1 MDILEGLSEPQK
13 KAVQYGDGPLLL
25 LAGAGSGKTKV
36 LTHRIAYLIQERGV
50 SPTNILAVTFTNKA
64 AEEMKIRLQDLVG
77 PLLSSLLWVSTFH
90 SACVRILRRDIE
102 KLGYSRS
109 FTIYDQT
116 DQMTLVKQVLTDD
129 LNLDVKQFRPG
140 SILSAISNAKNK
152 LLDHDAYANTVGSF
166 FEQKVADAYKAYQR
180 HLSENNAL
188 DFDDLLMLTERLF
201 EECPDVLEFYQE
213 KFRYILIDE
222 YQDTNHAQ
230 YRIAKLL
237 AQKYRNICAIGDDDQ
252 SIYSWRGADI
262 RNILDFER
270 DYEDAAVFR
279 LEQNYRSTQNILKAG
294 HNVVVNNRRRK
305 EKELWTDNAEGEK
318 IVCYEAIDEKGEA
331 EYVADLIGKLCSDDT
346 VGRAASS
353 FQYNDFAVFY
363 RINAQSRTLENALR
377 VARIPYTIVGNLRFY
392 ERMEIKDI
400 LAYLRVLVNRR
411 DAVSLKR
418 IINVPSRGIG
428 KTTLTRLED
437 FAYEERLTLYEAMKS
452 VDQVLSLQS
461 RFQDAISRFVEIIE
475 AIDPNRK
482 PSQVIEDVLEKTGY
496 IRALEEERTV
506 KAQSRIENVRELL
519 SEAKEFEEN
528 QQEPTLASFL
538 EGITLKSDIDT
549 WEEQTDQVSLM
560 TLHNAKGLEFPV
572 VFITGLEEGILPIWR
587 SLENDV
593 EMEEERR
600 LCYVGIT
607 RAKQGLYFTSAAE
620 RRLFGNVSSNI
631 PSRFIEEVPSDLKEI
646 HRDTVAVTPV
656 GATRRVAATEGEL
669 SYVEETAFASDFDYK
684 SGDRVQHSKWGEGV
698 VKDTSGQGSGMMV
711 TVKFDG
717 GPEKILMAEY
727 AKLEKIIQL

>member
-1 MDILEGLSEPQK
+1 MDILEGLSEAQK
-13 KAVQYGDGPLLL
+13 KAVQYEDSPA
-25 LAGAGSGKTKV
+25 LAVALSGAGSGKTKV
-36 LTHRIAYLIQERGV
+36 LTHRIAYLIQEKGV

-64 AEEMKIRLQDLVG
+64 AEEMKTRLENLIG

-102 KLGYSRS
+102 RLGYSRS

-116 DQMTLVKQVLTDD
+116 DQMTLVKQVLADD
-129 LNLDVKQFRPG
+129 LNLDIKQFRPG
-140 SILSAISNAKNK
+140 SILNAISNAKNK
-152 LLDHDAYANTVGSF
+152 LLDYDDYANTVGSF
-166 FEQKVADAYKAYQR
+166 FEQKVADAYKLYQR

-188 DFDDLLMLTERLF
+188 DFDDLLMLTARLF

-230 YRIAKLL
+230 YRIANLL
-237 AQKYRNICAIGDDDQ
+237 AQKYKNIFVIGDDDQ

-262 RNILDFER
+262 SNILDFER
-270 DYEDAAVFR
+270 DYENAAVFR
-279 LEQNYRSTQNILKAG
+279 LEQNYRSTRTILEAA
-294 HNVVVNNRRRK
+294 NSVIMNNRRRK
-305 EKELWTDNAEGEK
+305 EKRLWTDNEEGEK

-331 EYVADLIGKLCSDDT
+331 EYVADVIAKLCSDD
-346 VGRAASS
+346 SY
-353 FQYNDFAVFY
+353 QYNDFAVFY

-400 LAYLRVLVNRR
+400 LAYLRLLVNRR
-411 DAVSLKR
+411 DAISLKR
-418 IINVPSRGIG
+418 VINVPSRGIG
-428 KTTLTRLED
+428 KTTLSRLED

-452 VDQVLSLQS
+452 VDQVSSLQS
-461 RFQDAISRFVEIIE
+461 RFQDAISGFVEVIE
-475 AIDPNRK
+475 GIDPNRK

-496 IRALEEERTV
+496 IKALEEEGTV

-528 QQEPTLASFL
+528 QQESTLAGFL

-572 VFITGLEEGILPIWR
+572 VFITGLEENILPIWR

-607 RAKQGLYFTSAAE
+607 RAKQRLYLTSAAE

-631 PSRFIEEVPSDLKEI
+631 PSRFIEEVPSDLKEV
-646 HRDTVAVTPV
+646 HRDTLAVASV
-656 GATRRVAATEGEL
+656 GATRRAASTEQGGL
-669 SYVEETAFASDFDYK
+669 TYLEETAFADEFDYK
-684 SGDRVQHSKWGEGV
+684 TGDRVQHPKWGEGV

-711 TVKFDG
+711 TVKFDSG
-717 GPEKILMAEY
+717 LGKTLMAEY